1 MRVNYI
7 NLLEIKELRKHTAN
21 FREFLCI
28 LRFSKA

>member
-21 FREFLCI
+21 FGEILCFLA
-28 LRFSKA
+28 FSET